1 MIDYS
6 EGIHRM
12 KDLVYKVYQYM
23 LMNDPV
29 KARIALADIRV
40 IANQVD
46 EQIVKQYPKAT
57 GHDK

>member
-12 KDLVYKVYQYM
+12 KDLIYKVYQH
-23 LMNDPV
+23 LLTNNPGA
-29 KARIALADIRV
+29 ARVALSDIRV
-40 IANQVD
+40 IASQVD
-46 EQIVKQYPKAT
+46 EQIVKQYPKQT